1 MESKQ
6 TTTWYLARW
15 GQITEVEVI
24 KKLPKSLVIK
34 QRRFKALGNDAFIEK
49 TVRNTSYEKY
59 FETKAEARDFII
71 KELQNDV
78 ANAAKDLTDAQLNL
92 AKFLNSGE

>member
-6 TTTWYLARW
+6 TTTWYMARW

-34 QRRFKALGNDAFIEK
+34 QRRFKIIGDDPFIET
-49 TVRNTSYEKY
+49 TVRNTAYEKY
-59 FETKAEARDFII
+59 FETKSEARDFII
-71 KELQNDV
+71 KELQTDV
-78 ANAAKDLTDAQLNL
+78 ANAEKDLSDAQLKL